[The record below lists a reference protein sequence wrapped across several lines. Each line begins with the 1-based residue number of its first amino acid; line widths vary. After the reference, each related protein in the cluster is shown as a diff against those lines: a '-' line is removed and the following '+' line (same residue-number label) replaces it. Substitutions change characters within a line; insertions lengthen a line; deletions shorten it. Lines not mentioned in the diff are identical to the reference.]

1 VTISAVSVGLVSP
14 IAARRVVRPARC
26 RFLEVL
32 ALERTLGRLPRGEL
46 DVRGVNSSLVCTI
59 ASRSTS
65 SLVIS
70 ST

>member
-1 VTISAVSVGLVSP
+1 V
-14 IAARRVVRPARC
+14 
-26 RFLEVL
+26 FLEVL

-46 DVRGVNSSLVCTI
+46 DVRRVNSSLVCTI